1 MFSVDIE
8 ALATL
13 IDKKVR
19 EAVRDELSRLPQGPE
34 YLTVSEAAA
43 LVSTS
48 PSTIGAW
55 FRDRKLARYGKG
67 RAVRVKRSEL
77 LALMDSE
84 RERGDAKTADEVK
97 AITQRLL
104 KKGAH

>member
-1 MFSVDIE
+1 MFDVE

-13 IDKKVR
+13 IEKKVR
-19 EAVRDELSRLPQGPE
+19 EAVRDELARVPPPGPE

-43 LVSTS
+43 LVSAS

-67 RAVRVKRSEL
+67 RAVRVKRAEL
-77 LALMDSE
+77 LALMDAE
-84 RERGDAKTADEVK
+84 RERTNGKTAADVK
-97 AITQRLL
+97 AIAQRLL
-104 KKGAH
+104 KKGSH